1 MALTIGPGM
10 TINAGVTLN
19 GGPASAVLLS
29 ASSLTSQAYHAYF
42 GGTPTVYFFTESQAN
57 QFYAASP
64 STYYVI
70 GADGTQ
76 TKFNGVT
83 LGAVTP
89 NGPYWDVTASGG
101 TITVGTYLSGA
112 STFKI
117 YYNNVFSLGTDF
129 TGTILGNYF
138 NNTGYIRVESNTGPP
153 NFSQAPISTR
163 FYNFLT
169 TLTAGTNFTVR
180 AVDGGTTYNT
190 ILSFTNFASPGTA
203 STGRNDLYWTKVS
216 GDELPFSYGATE
228 LTLTF

>member
-19 GGPASAVLLS
+19 GGPA
-29 ASSLTSQAYHAYF
+29 
-42 GGTPTVYFFTESQAN
+42 
-57 QFYAASP
+57 
-64 STYYVI
+64 
-70 GADGTQ
+70 
-76 TKFNGVT
+76 
-83 LGAVTP
+83 
-89 NGPYWDVTASGG
+89 
-101 TITVGTYLSGA
+101 
-112 STFKI
+112 
-117 YYNNVFSLGTDF
+117 NVFSLGTDF

-153 NFSQAPISTR
+153 NFSAAPISTR

-190 ILSFTNFASPGTA
+190 ILSFTNFASPGTVNI
-203 STGRNDLYWTKVS
+203 GRNDLYWTKVS
-216 GDELPFSYGATE
+216 GDELPFSYDATE